1 MAEVILSTEDI
12 TVLGGPSSINVDVD
26 FGPPGTR
33 GSQIFLGQGNPNEP
47 TTEIGQDDIKI
58 LDLYVN
64 LKTTDVDYLYVY
76 QYVTENGVRSWKS
89 LFDLIPN
96 TKSLNSLASF
106 TTGAT
111 TINVPINQIVPSDLV
126 STVTGSSFNVQA
138 TIQNSLPVAL
148 AVELGTPSGTGDA
161 RALPITVRASELS
174 GSTWTALSGNKTV
187 QLLITVV

>member
-26 FGPPGTR
+26 FGPAGTR

-64 LKTTDVDYLYVY
+64 LKTTDIDYLYVY
-76 QYVTENGVRSWKS
+76 QYVTENGIKYWKS
-89 LFDLIPN
+89 LFDIIPN
-96 TKSLNSLASF
+96 TKSLNSLAQF
-106 TTGAT
+106 TAGSTV
-111 TINVPINQIVPSDLV
+111 INVPINQIVPAEKVATIAS
-126 STVTGSSFNVQA
+126 SSFNVQA
-138 TIQNSLPVAL
+138 TIQNSLPTAL
-148 AVELGTPSGTGDA
+148 AVQLGTPSGTGSA
-161 RALPITVRASELS
+161 RSLPITVIASELS
-174 GSTWTALSGNKTV
+174 GSTWTALSVEKTV

>member
-26 FGPPGTR
+26 FGPEGTR
-33 GSQIFLGQGNPNEP
+33 GSQIFIGEGNPNEP

-58 LDLYVN
+58 LDLYIN

-76 QYVTENGVRSWKS
+76 QYVTENGIETWKPF
-89 LFDLIPN
+89 FDLVPN
-96 TKSLNSLASF
+96 TKSINSLATF
-106 TTGAT
+106 TAGAT

-126 STVTGSSFNVQA
+126 ATIAASSFSVQA
-138 TIQNSLPVAL
+138 TIQNNLPVAL
-148 AVELGTPSGTGDA
+148 AVEIGTPSGTGNA

-174 GSTWTALSGNKTV
+174 GSTWTAISVAKTV